1 MRTATTLAHPYILH
15 ANRHTSWGVTHAC
28 CLFSCQY
35 KSHEFNW
42 HSYRKTGK
50 SLNIII
56 EKSHACS
63 GGRESH
69 PTRGVGL
76 AFTMHVILGQSLQ
89 RRDREREGGGGGGRR
104 REGEWWWT
112 MHVNET
118 CL

>member
-42 HSYRKTGK
+42 HSYRKKGK
-50 SLNIII
+50 SLSIII
-56 EKSHACS
+56 EKVPCMQWWE
-63 GGRESH
+63 REPSDE
-69 PTRGVGL
+69 RVGL

-89 RRDREREGGGGGGRR
+89 RRDRERERGGGEGEGERESGGGQC
-104 REGEWWWT
+104 
-112 MHVNET
+112 M
-118 CL
+118 